1 MEKCARKILTK
12 IICMEKLR
20 QAMQAL
26 SLELYEAPN
35 LGKTPKR
42 SIVVN
47 ASKTETAGKYLL
59 LLLTH

>member
-1 MEKCARKILTK
+1 
-12 IICMEKLR
+12 MEKLR